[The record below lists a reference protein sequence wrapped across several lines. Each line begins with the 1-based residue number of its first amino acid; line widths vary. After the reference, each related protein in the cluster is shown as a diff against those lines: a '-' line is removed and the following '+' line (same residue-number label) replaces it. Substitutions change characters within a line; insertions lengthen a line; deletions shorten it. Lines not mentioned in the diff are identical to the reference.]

1 MGKPAEVWGESDEL
15 VQLYRSELLTAEPAT
30 PEPKRA
36 ASRQGDDDPVSSLI
50 LAPVRERIEKV
61 ARFDVPVLI
70 LGEPGTGKRTAARA
84 WSEARFGADGVLDI
98 ATSETLDANSLD
110 ALFDRSVLPTRG
122 RRPRRSQRRVV
133 LTDIDLL
140 APTLQRRLAR
150 RLDEGD
156 SRVAATTRRSL
167 ADLRGL
173 AHFDAGLL
181 CRLAV
186 APLVMPPLRNRRSDI
201 PMLAKAL
208 LRRAARRHGVKE
220 PILAS
225 EAEKLLEALELRGNV
240 TELGTIVT
248 AALIAVASSG
258 DGTGLIGRAC
268 IELAS
273 DDVERKEQSSA
284 GSALQQDLTQDSFT
298 LEGLNQRIYDEA
310 LERCNGNVAAAS
322 RLLGLTRAQLSYR
335 LRLRRSKNVDP
346 K

>member
-1 MGKPAEVWGESDEL
+1 M
-15 VQLYRSELLTAEPAT
+15 
-30 PEPKRA
+30 
-36 ASRQGDDDPVSSLI
+36 
-50 LAPVRERIEKV
+50 LAPVRERIATV

-70 LGEPGTGKRTAARA
+70 LGEPGTGKRTAAQA

-98 ATSETLDANSLD
+98 AASETLDANSLD

-140 APTLQRRLAR
+140 APALQRRLAR

-167 ADLRGL
+167 AELRGL
-173 AHFDAGLL
+173 AHFDGGLL
-181 CRLAV
+181 YRLAV
-186 APLVMPPLRNRRSDI
+186 APLVIPPLRARRDDI

-220 PILAS
+220 PILVS
-225 EAEKLLEALELRGNV
+225 EAEKLLAELELPGNV
-240 TELGTIVT
+240 TELDTIVT

-258 DGTGLIGRAC
+258 GAGTGLIGRAC

-273 DDVERKEQSSA
+273 DAVEQKKQ
-284 GSALQQDLTQDSFT
+284 GSTGSGLQQDLAEDSFT
-298 LEGLNQRIYDEA
+298 LEGLNERIDDEA
-310 LERCNGNVAAAS
+310 MGRCDGNVAAAS
-322 RLLGLTRAQLSYR
+322 RLLGLSRAQLAYR
-335 LRLRRSKNVDP
+335 LRRKRSKSTATKQMGRHAIDLE
-346 K
+346 